1 MLLLRGLIIF
11 LNLNA
16 VLGLRILFYVSIF
29 GKSHLDYSD
38 SLINVLTEKGH
49 TVDLVIAR
57 INDKV
62 VGNGRNTAERVYSV
76 EFTNGSLWGNASHLV
91 DPFEDCPFYYG
102 DFREWNSIGHAL
114 CEIAVNDDSLLHFIA
129 EKRYDIAVTSTFDFC
144 AVGMVALFEIPAVVT
159 TSAVPLTPLQSIII
173 GLPTVPSTTIP
184 LFQSADL
191 TTLFGKFWN
200 VVNWAYIH
208 HVQIPEVFRIQEDI
222 FKRRFGKTIQ
232 FSLKEVVSRIDVSFI
247 NSNEIMEKPR
257 PLSHRVQYIGGIN
270 LPDPKPLDAVFDR
283 LLSEKTVIFS
293 FGTQVAGN
301 KYPRYAVRNF
311 VNVFKRFP
319 EYTFLWKYDVQ
330 EDEEQLFEAA
340 PNVFPLDWLPQTD
353 LLYDPRVVA
362 FISHCGL
369 NSFNEASFAGK
380 PILAIPL
387 FADQPH
393 NTDNGVLRGTTVRL
407 DKTKLSEKS
416 IEQGL
421 RAVLFDKSFTANAQM
436 LQKMLIEKPSQPKD
450 RFVQWVEY
458 SAANPGLHRV
468 FELPGA
474 RMGMIEY
481 FCVDAVLYVT
491 LVTVVFVFLMFKV
504 SSFLLFIDLFGLQ
517 RKKGEYK

>member
-1 MLLLRGLIIF
+1 MT
-11 LNLNA
+11 A
-16 VLGLRILFYVSIF
+16 VSEAANILFYVNAI
-29 GKSHLDYSD
+29 GKSHVDFTD
-38 SLINVLTEKGH
+38 SLIDSLVERGH
-49 TVDLVIAR
+49 TVDLIIAR
-57 INDKV
+57 MNDRV
-62 VGNGRNTAERVYSV
+62 SGNGKSRAERIYS
-76 EFTNGSLWGNASHLV
+76 FGLKDAGRWGKTAHLL
-91 DPFEDCPFYYG
+91 DPFEDQKLGFNG
-102 DFREWNSIGHAL
+102 FRQYTLIGNDICESAL
-114 CEIAVNDDSLLHFIA
+114 EDEELFRFIS
-129 EKRYDIAVTSTFDFC
+129 ERKYDVGMVSYFDFC
-144 AVGMVALFEIPAVVT
+144 GVGILVKSGIPSVSTFSALPIFPVQAITAGLPNSQV
-159 TSAVPLTPLQSIII
+159 VPLFHSY
-173 GLPTVPSTTIP
+173 
-184 LFQSADL
+184 DL
-191 TTLFGKFWN
+191 TTLEGRFWN
-200 VVNWAYIH
+200 LLSWGFINLIELPTLRHEQTELLKKRYGKSFDLE
-208 HVQIPEVFRIQEDI
+208 EVLS
-222 FKRRFGKTIQ
+222 K
-232 FSLKEVVSRIDVSFI
+232 IDLAFI
-247 NSNEIMEKPR
+247 NSNEVMEKPR
-257 PLSHRVQYIGGIN
+257 PIHHRFQYIGGIN
-270 LPDPKPLDAVFDR
+270 LRAPNPVNHHMDR
-283 LLSEKTVIFS
+283 LLSRPGNGTVIFS

-387 FADQPH
+387 FGDQPH
-393 NTDNGVLRGTTVRL
+393 NAQNGVARGTTVRL
-407 DKTKLSEKS
+407 DKTKLSEES

-421 RAVLFDKSFTANAQM
+421 RTVLFDKSFTDNARM

-474 RMGMIEY
+474 RMSIFEY
-481 FCVDAVLYVT
+481 YCVDAMLYMIFAAVLAAVPI
-491 LVTVVFVFLMFKV
+491 VKAAKFVA
-504 SSFLLFIDLFGLQ
+504 SSIRFS
-517 RKKGEYK
+517 RKIKSA